1 MTPRPPILPRA
12 ALRFF
17 LRAETLEEIEGDL
30 LELFHA
36 RTSDEGLWRARL
48 RYWHD
53 AATVIGHARRA
64 RRADTQHRAVRRGL
78 REATSM
84 TLSTAFTELKQAA
97 RVLTRYPGYAAVAAL
112 TLALGIGANVAI
124 FTVVNAVLL
133 EPLPYPGSERI
144 VDIQH
149 HGPGLG
155 MPELASSPGLIL
167 RYRQHAKTLAAVAG
181 YRTRSLNLAD
191 GGTPERVRA
200 LAMTPDLLTVLATR
214 PAMGRPFT
222 DADAQAH
229 APGVAI
235 LTHGLWQARF
245 GGDPGVIGRTVRL
258 DGHPAEIVGIM
269 PPGFRFPDTDTRL
282 IVPLQLDPDSGF
294 GAFGLTSLARL
305 APGAT
310 VDAARREIGQLQSR
324 LPEWFPGLTADVL
337 AGFGWSVTVESWRDR
352 VVADVSR
359 TLWILLGTVGFVL
372 LIAGTNVANLFL
384 VRAESRQR
392 EMAVRAALGAGRL
405 RLSTTFLAE
414 SVVLAALGGAA
425 GVVLAAWATRMLV
438 AYGPPQL
445 PRLHEV
451 RMDPAVLA
459 FAAILTLLSAV
470 VLGLLPAL
478 TAGSRSFT
486 SLVRGEG
493 RGQTAGRARHR
504 LRRLLIVTQVATAL
518 VLLVG
523 SGLMVRSAAR
533 LSAVDPGFR
542 AEGLVTAGVS
552 LGAEP
557 DRARAVTFYHRVLD
571 EMARV
576 PGIESAGAAS
586 ALPVAPG
593 GLSGSNF
600 ALKSGPRPEGAIP
613 SFTMYSAVTGGYFE
627 TLGVPLLEGRHPVRA
642 DAEQDR
648 SVAWVNE
655 TFARQFLGAR
665 TIGES
670 VQIEGRWLEIVGV
683 VGDLKTFGLRE
694 QAKPMVYMPLTNP
707 SVDLAVMYAVVRT
720 RDASIPLA
728 SALRGAVDAVDA
740 SVPLTAIRPV
750 EEIVAGARA
759 QTSFT
764 MALLVIAAATALAL
778 GIVGLYGVVSY
789 VVAQR
794 TAEIGVRLAL
804 GARPEAVRAMVLRQ
818 GLLVACAGI
827 VVGLGAAAAATRLM
841 ASLLFDVSA
850 HDPAT
855 FAIAALILTAVSLA
869 ATYVPARRAAAIDP
883 ARALRQQ
890 G

>member
-1 MTPRPPILPRA
+1 MTPRPPILPRV

-30 LELFHA
+30 LELFDA
-36 RTSDEGLWRARL
+36 RRSDQGTWRARL

-53 AATVIGHARRA
+53 AATVIGHARRS
-64 RRADTQHRAVRRGL
+64 RRAASHDHAVRRGL

-133 EPLPYPGSERI
+133 KPLPYPDSERI
-144 VDIQH
+144 ISIRH

-167 RYRQHAKTLAAVAG
+167 RYRQHARTLAAMAG
-181 YRTRSLNLAD
+181 YRTLALNLAD

-214 PAMGRPFT
+214 PAIGRPFG

-229 APGVAI
+229 APRVTI

-269 PPGFRFPDTDTRL
+269 PSGFRFPDTETRL
-282 IVPLQLDPDSGF
+282 IVPLHLDPDSGF

-310 VDAARREIGQLQSR
+310 LDAARREIGQLQAR

-337 AGFGWSVTVESWRDR
+337 AGFGWSVSVESWRDR

-405 RLSTTFLAE
+405 RLSATFLAE
-414 SVVLAALGGAA
+414 SVVLAAIGGAA
-425 GVVLAAWATRMLV
+425 GVVLAAWSTRLLV

-451 RMDPAVLA
+451 RMDPSVLA

-470 VLGLLPAL
+470 VLGLLPAM
-478 TAGSRSFT
+478 TGSRSFS
-486 SLVRGEG
+486 SLVRAEG
-493 RGQTAGRARHR
+493 RGQTAGRTRHR

-557 DRARAVTFYHRVLD
+557 DRARAVSFYHRVLD

-576 PGIESAGAAS
+576 PGIESVGAAS

-600 ALKSGPRPEGAIP
+600 AVKSRPSPEGAIP
-613 SFTMYSAVTGGYFE
+613 FFTMYSAVTGGYFE
-627 TLGVPLLEGRHPVRA
+627 TLGVPLLEGRHPVRD
-642 DAEQDR
+642 DAERDR
-648 SVAWVNE
+648 PVAWVNE
-655 TFARQFLGAR
+655 TFARQFLGGR

-670 VQIEGRWLEIVGV
+670 IQIEERWLEIVGV

-694 QAKPMVYMPLTNP
+694 EAKPMVYMPVGHP
-707 SVDLAVMYAVVRT
+707 AVDLAVMYAVVRT

-728 SALRGAVDAVDA
+728 SALRAAVDAVDA
-740 SVPLTAIRPV
+740 SVPLTAIRPI

-818 GLLVACAGI
+818 GLVVACAGI
-827 VVGLGAAAAATRLM
+827 LIGLGAAAAATRLM
-841 ASLLFDVSA
+841 ASLLFEVSA

-855 FAIAALILTAVSLA
+855 FAIAALILTAVSVA